1 MQDININNSSKN
13 ISFVNKNL
21 NTINNENPKK
31 QVKKFDY
38 QNLLKEP
45 NYLSKIQISNL
56 DPANQD
62 EEKNPDEIFSN
73 ENNKIPFDN
82 NSKLLL
88 SKVLHNNQKPKIP
101 IKHNVINNIDDNAY
115 NNFLLN
121 LSNIQNFSI
130 YNSIIYND
138 INNYSSYCKER

>member
-1 MQDININNSSKN
+1 M
-13 ISFVNKNL
+13 
-21 NTINNENPKK
+21 
-31 QVKKFDY
+31 
-38 QNLLKEP
+38 LKEP

-73 ENNKIPFDN
+73 EINKIPFDN

-138 INNYSSYCKER
+138 INNYNNIINKMNHEDKLYINKYNNNFTFSLNQSLNENKINLIIITK